1 MKCDRSEQTREN
13 SQVNPNSTLLVE
25 SPERW
30 KQKKRKD
37 DRLWMAIQSDQYPIT
52 RIIIKMSL

>member
-37 DRLWMAIQSDQYPIT
+37 DRWMAIQSDQYPIT